1 MLSGSYESVLRVWNM
16 PTYQCI
22 AVIENVRWRT
32 ANGIYQIDNNRVII
46 GGMDSITAFNIDK
59 YIIEDKIVDK
69 FFNTMYCFL
78 KLRDNKTILCGNLIG
93 RFCYYDI
100 NTKQYRITKDNKIFI
115 CAYLTNLVKIDDNT
129 FISSCQNKRID
140 VWNY

>member
-46 GGMDSITAFNIDK
+46 GGMDSITVFNIDK

-69 FFNTMYCFL
+69 LFSTMYCFL

-100 NTKQYRITKDNKIFI
+100 NTKQYRITK
-115 CAYLTNLVKIDDNT
+115 YLYVLI
-129 FISSCQNKRID
+129 
-140 VWNY
+140 